1 MYSVGYEGIK
11 MSNLSLLFLDL
22 DYKAIMAEGTDVM
35 EKLSPCLS
43 SGNINNSA
51 KLAKQI
57 PDGVGIYENIDKRFG
72 LDVIQFFSCSTTD
85 LSMKFILL

>member
-1 MYSVGYEGIK
+1 MT
-11 MSNLSLLFLDL
+11 
-22 DYKAIMAEGTDVM
+22 EGTNVM

-57 PDGVGIYENIDKRFG
+57 PDGVRIYETTCIDKKTD
-72 LDVIQFFSCSTTD
+72 LEVIQLFSCSTSD
-85 LSMKFILL
+85 LSMKFILLINVKMY

>member
-1 MYSVGYEGIK
+1 
-11 MSNLSLLFLDL
+11 MSNFSLLFLDL
-22 DYKAIMAEGTDVM
+22 DYKAIMTEGTNVM

-57 PDGVGIYENIDKRFG
+57 PDGVRIYETIDK
-72 LDVIQFFSCSTTD
+72 S
-85 LSMKFILL
+85 